1 MSSFSGSGAGSG
13 DPAPG
18 SRIGRFRIL
27 EQLGQGGMG
36 VVYRAMEE
44 NLGREV
50 ALKVIAP
57 LFAHDPE
64 FRERFT
70 REARSQAS
78 LESAHVVAVYAHG
91 EEDGYLYI
99 ASQLIPGGDL
109 GHLIRTEGIPS
120 LVDAL
125 EIIEQVTSGLSDAHD
140 AGLVHRDIKPGNVL
154 VRRRP
159 GSVRAYLAD
168 FGIARQMNADATRFS
183 SSTVGTPSYMAPE
196 LHGGAKASASTDI
209 YALGCLLWVALT
221 GTPPFQGTSE
231 YQLIAAHVK
240 SPVPQLAGTSPMLN
254 ATNRILRTAMAKDS
268 SERYQSAAEM
278 SADLQAALR
287 LPVTPGAAVPDDKGA
302 TAMRPVHRPV
312 QPAPVQPAAAQPA
325 AARPSPVTAHAP
337 ANPSPTP
344 PAFLGAPPAGRRT
357 SSKRWW
363 VVGGVAAAI
372 ALGGGV
378 GAALLTTGEDDP
390 EGADFLAMDPKE
402 IIQAAEKDMSVLEA
416 ARITGQ
422 FEDDQ
427 GDTIT
432 VDVTATSSGNCSG
445 TMKSAASGGTA
456 EILRVDEQLYLRADR
471 PFWEAT
477 GDPDTATL
485 ILAVLGDKWVVEN
498 SLLESTEAFCDLDE
512 FLERDGR
519 ENAEAKDL
527 GEGEVGG
534 QKTVRIEQAEG
545 SQREVLDVRVAE
557 PHYLLRIEESD
568 VDHFEFADFD
578 KEVAIK
584 APDGDDIV
592 PLRQYLDT
600 IGKALGALPGAEQE

>member
-1 MSSFSGSGAGSG
+1 
-13 DPAPG
+13 
-18 SRIGRFRIL
+18 
-27 EQLGQGGMG
+27 MG

-109 GHLIRTEGIPS
+109 GHLIRTEGTPS

-221 GTPPFQGTSE
+221 GAPPFQGTSE

-240 SPVPQLAGTSPMLN
+240 SPVPQLAGSSPMVN
-254 ATNRILRTAMAKDS
+254 ATNRILRTAMAKES

-287 LPVTPGAAVPDDKGA
+287 LPVTPGAAVPEGKGA
-302 TAMRPVHRPV
+302 TAMRPVLPPAARPTPTPTPT
-312 QPAPVQPAAAQPA
+312 PAPPAV
-325 AARPSPVTAHAP
+325 RPSPVTAHVP
-337 ANPSPTP
+337 ANPHPTP
-344 PAFLGAPPAGRRT
+344 PAFLGATPTGRRT
-357 SSKRWW
+357 SAKRWW
-363 VVGGVAAAI
+363 VIGGVAAVL

-378 GAALLTTGEDDP
+378 SAALMTGGDDDP
-390 EGADFLAMDPKE
+390 EGADFLAMDPKA
-402 IIQAAEKDMSVLEA
+402 IIRAAEKDMSVLEA

-432 VDVTATSSGNCSG
+432 VDVTATSSGNCTG
-445 TMKSAASGGTA
+445 TMKSAESGGTA
-456 EILRVDEQLYLRADR
+456 EILRVDDQLYLRADR
-471 PFWEAT
+471 AFWNAT
-477 GDPDTATL
+477 GDPDTTTL
-485 ILAVLGDKWVVEN
+485 ILAVLGDDWVVEN

-519 ENAEAKDL
+519 ENAEARDL
-527 GEGEVGG
+527 GEGDVGG
-534 QKTVRIEQAEG
+534 QETVRIEQAEG
-545 SQREVLDVRVAE
+545 SRREVLDVRVAE

-578 KEVAIK
+578 QVVEIK
-584 APDGDDIV
+584 APDGDDVV
-592 PLRQYLDT
+592 PLRDYLDT
-600 IGKALGALPGAEQE
+600 IGKALGALPGAEESPSAEPSE